1 MNEIIDTTARTPS
14 TIAAEIRFLDKQAA
28 TTCIQFII
36 EIGRRLV
43 EAKAM
48 VGDGNWL
55 QYIKT
60 ELNYERSTANN
71 YMKLY
76 ERFGT
81 GQASMFGSFADSQTF
96 GELTYT
102 KALALLKVPE
112 EELEEFAETHDISA
126 MSTRELQEAIR
137 QKDKAEED
145 ARRYREQ
152 RDQAVEDAQDLRRE
166 RDENLVELVEA
177 QGRAEKAEAQVERL
191 TAGMEQAAQKLED
204 RDVLEEKL
212 RTELEEARDRE
223 KKALA
228 ALEKAK
234 ASPEVPEAM
243 LESIRQ
249 EAEAEAA
256 KKAAEAVEEKLAKVA
271 KEKQALTEQLARKEE
286 ELDKARKEARL
297 GDPDVAVFKTL
308 FAGVQDD
315 FNQLHGVL
323 LKIRAEDREMG
334 DKLTNAVRAL
344 IGKLE
349 KDIS

>member
-28 TTCIQFII
+28 TTCIQYII

-81 GQASMFGSFADSQTF
+81 GQESMFGSFANSQTF

-102 KALALLKVPE
+102 KALALLKVPD
-112 EELEEFAETHDISA
+112 EELEEFAQSHDVGS

-137 QKDKAEED
+137 QRDRAVED
-145 ARRYREQ
+145 AQRFREQ
-152 RDQAVEDAQDLRRE
+152 RDQAVEDAEGLRRE
-166 RDENLVELVEA
+166 RDDDLLELVEVQERA
-177 QGRAEKAEAQVERL
+177 QKAEAQVERL
-191 TAGMEQAAQKLED
+191 TRGMEEAAQKLED

-212 RTELEEARDRE
+212 RTDLEEARQRE

-228 ALEKAK
+228 ALEEAK

-243 LESIRQ
+243 LETIRQ

-256 KKAAEAVEEKLAKVA
+256 RKAAEAAEGKLDKVA
-271 KEKQALTEQLARKEE
+271 KEKQTLAEQLARAEAD
-286 ELDKARKEARL
+286 LDKAKKAALL
-297 GDPDVAVFKTL
+297 GDADVAVFKTL
-308 FAGVQDD
+308 FAGVQED
-315 FNQLHGVL
+315 FNRL
-323 LKIRAEDREMG
+323 LGALIKVRGADAEMG

-344 IGKLE
+344 LVKME
-349 KDIS
+349 KDIG